1 VAVISRAHFLDLDEF
16 SSLMLQDN
24 LTACSNYIFSVH
36 EKDEEAVWPVW
47 LWNYMPPSA
56 GSIIH
61 PHSQVLVEREPL
73 PVQARILQESRE
85 YYEQNGRNYWDELA
99 ERERELGERFIYGN
113 DSLSVIASFA
123 PRGFNEIQFTFWLII
138 GLAITFIRIRE
149 SGFYSGGHDL
159 EYRIPERGKA
169 ALDVIKRVS
178 LDKDRKIG
186 LALVILIFAGSLFY
200 SSWSELSIN
209 IRQKEVGWE
218 NYYGYYHEEVIGGR
232 TIRWISKD
240 AGTIIEKEGEKLIV
254 PVKDADPAGHLL
266 PLFIRFFVDNRMVKV
281 VKISDKQWQD
291 VEIDLSGYGEEQFTF
306 TISCS
311 RSWVP
316 KERGLSN
323 DTREL
328 GVMTGEFEFVR

>member
-1 VAVISRAHFLDLDEF
+1 MEFRKVVRDGVEYRFDPLTGEQCRINPERAKRLKQSGGGAGLREIVPMTRERCPFCSERLERETPVFPGDTGPQGRVKLGETSIFPNLNPVGENNAVAVISRAHFLDLDEF

-123 PRGFNEIQFTFWLII
+123 PRGFNEIQF
-138 GLAITFIRIRE
+138 
-149 SGFYSGGHDL
+149 
-159 EYRIPERGKA
+159 
-169 ALDVIKRVS
+169 
-178 LDKDRKIG
+178 
-186 LALVILIFAGSLFY
+186 IFR
-200 SSWSELSIN
+200 ELSSLVGLGEKEIAN
-209 IRQKEVGWE
+209 FVDCLIRALNGYKKLGIGSFNLLSFSGPVDERLD
-218 NYYGYYHEEVIGGR
+218 YYR
-232 TIRWISKD
+232 LSAKLISRPYPCGIYTND
-240 AGTIIEKEGEKLIV
+240 AGPFEKL
-254 PVKDADPAGHLL
+254 A
-266 PLFIRFFVDNRMVKV
+266 
-281 VKISDKQWQD
+281 
-291 VEIDLSGYGEEQFTF
+291 
-306 TISCS
+306 
-311 RSWVP
+311 
-316 KERGLSN
+316 
-323 DTREL
+323 DTRVIDTLPEMVAGQL
-328 GVMTGEFEFVR
+328 RPSYMK